1 SRGHPAARRQ
11 HRAWCLERQLDPS
24 NSVSGGS
31 SPEHVD
37 GRSVHL
43 NLRQSVAAQLAGEP
57 FRRYPRPGAV
67 TSPGCHTLTAQVTTS
82 STSGS
87 VPVTFTL
94 LSRVASSTFANT
106 GIVCRRSTTPIT
118 LWRGASSSSRAAVD
132 FIGRF
137 ATVPGAR
144 HRAVPRGTR
153 GRRGDLSPPNR
164 EASRLQGP
172 TANSMRERKPP
183 DHQNF

>member
-1 SRGHPAARRQ
+1 
-11 HRAWCLERQLDPS
+11 
-24 NSVSGGS
+24 
-31 SPEHVD
+31 
-37 GRSVHL
+37 HL
-43 NLRQSVAAQLAGEP
+43 NLKAVGCRPARRRAL
-57 FRRYPRPGAV
+57 RRYPRPGAV

-153 GRRGDLSPPNR
+153 GRRGDLSPPK
-164 EASRLQGP
+164 QGGE
-172 TANSMRERKPP
+172 SPP
-183 DHQNF
+183 GPHGKFYA